1 MIAAARRF
9 WRLAGPAL
17 TMSVEMRIALLIG
30 LFAAGYLARRLGWL
44 QPPHAGKMLQLVI
57 TIGLPALFLADVSRI
72 PLQREL
78 IALPLSAVLV
88 VLVTLALSLL
98 LGKVLQ
104 LPRPEQGALTICSM
118 SMNNGFLFPFV
129 IAVWGQVGFAHLAL
143 FDLGNSLCA
152 GSLVYGIAAW
162 YGGHGTGAVAILR
175 RVASFPPLWALIAAL
190 ALNGAG
196 IALPDLVVTVLGS
209 VGRLILLLVIVALG
223 VLFDARLL
231 RDGRVL
237 ATLGLRI
244 AAGLALGFCCVWL
257 FSLEGLMRSVV
268 LLGSAAPIGFS
279 AVVIVNREH
288 LHRELAAS
296 AASISVLL
304 ALAYV
309 PLALWLLP
317 H

>member
-1 MIAAARRF
+1 
-9 WRLAGPAL
+9 
-17 TMSVEMRIALLIG
+17 MSVEIRVALLIG
-30 LFAAGYLARRLGWL
+30 LFAAGYFARRRSWL

-57 TIGLPALFLADVSRI
+57 MVGLPALFLADVSRI

-78 IALPLSAVLV
+78 ITLPISCVLII
-88 VLVTLALSLL
+88 LVTLLLSLVTGRAL
-98 LGKVLQ
+98 R
-104 LPRPEQGALTICSM
+104 LPRAEQGALTICSM
-118 SMNNGFLFPFV
+118 SINNGFLFPFV

-143 FDLGNSLCA
+143 FDLGNALCA

-162 YGGHGTGAVAILR
+162 YGGHGTGVMAVLK
-175 RVASFPPLWALIAAL
+175 RVASFPPLWALAVAL
-190 ALNGAG
+190 LINVSDV
-196 IALPDLVVTVLGS
+196 ALPGWLVSVLGAI
-209 VGRLILLLVIVALG
+209 GRLILLLVIVALG

-237 ATLGLRI
+237 ATLMLRMG
-244 AAGLALGFCCVWL
+244 AGLALGFFCVWL
-257 FSLEGLMRSVV
+257 FDLEGLMRSTV

-279 AVVIVNREH
+279 AVVIANREH

-296 AASISVLL
+296 AASLSVLL

-317 H
+317 Q